1 MQTVPPDYF
10 AQLDAWKARRLAAL
24 QAPDGWLN
32 IIGRWWLEPG
42 TVTVGKGAAN
52 DIVLPAGPE
61 KLGTLT
67 QDEKGVVTF
76 APAKG
81 EATIRVVP
89 DKKHPP
95 QFMLGELLLE
105 ITSLNGQNAL
115 RIRDMHSAEPQ
126 KLRPIQYF
134 PPQLEW
140 RITAEWVPY
149 AAPQAL
155 TVGTTKD
162 IDTEVEVTH
171 KAVFSID
178 GEPFELIAT
187 HGTPERPQFVIR
199 DLTSRDSTYPASR
212 FVYGEEV
219 TDRSIILD
227 FNKAINPP
235 CAFTE
240 FAVCPLPPPA
250 NVLPIRIE
258 AGEKWPHD

>member
-1 MQTVPPDYF
+1 MTASTDYL
-10 AQLDAWKARRLAAL
+10 AQLEAWRARRLAAL
-24 QAPDGWLN
+24 KAADGWLN

-42 TVTVGKGAAN
+42 TVTIGRGAGN
-52 DIVLPAGPE
+52 DIVLPAGPDR
-61 KLGTLT
+61 LGTLT
-67 QDEKGVVTF
+67 QEANGTVSF
-76 APAKG
+76 APAGGG
-81 EATIRVVP
+81 EPIRVDP
-89 DKKHPP
+89 NKQHPP
-95 QFMLGELLLE
+95 QFTVEGLLLE
-105 ITSLNGQNAL
+105 ITTLNGQNAL
-115 RIRDMHSAEPQ
+115 RIRDMQSSAPEALP
-126 KLRPIQYF
+126 PIAYF
-134 PPQLEW
+134 PPRPAW
-140 RITAEWVPY
+140 RIVADWVPY
-149 AAPQAL
+149 SEPQAL

-171 KAVFSID
+171 KAVFEID
-178 GEPFELIAT
+178 GKPFELIAT

-219 TDRSIILD
+219 TEHSIVLD

-258 AGEKWPHD
+258 AGEKWPH